1 MDTFGER
8 TIGRMRR
15 RVKRQC
21 GFRHVVQLV
30 HAYPASA
37 ARNSR

>member
-15 RVKRQC
+15 RVKRQVHC
-21 GFRHVVQLV
+21 GQ
-30 HAYPASA
+30 ASA
-37 ARNSR
+37 AFMANV